1 MGTGRKRRSDYD
13 VSREPV
19 THRFGRVLG
28 RPRVWE
34 GTRWGI
40 LLWASLGRPS
50 RRERVPKR
58 GVCAARGGVLSL
70 SKPSF
75 FGVRPASPREDARP
89 SRQWSSRRRTHR
101 QRANRRGER
110 TARRSPNGSIWTP
123 VATHVRSTRPPG
135 RASSPRGR
143 SRRRHPRHRLASCHH
158 PSSCKLAVARSS
170 SRKSHRHRRL
180 SCCQWVPAR
189 WDPASSSWRQ
199 SSPQTRIR
207 LRARHSNL

>member
-75 FGVRPASPREDARP
+75 FGFRPASPREDARP
-89 SRQWSSRRRTHR
+89 RGNGRAGGGRTGRGRIVEERGQHDGARMARYGHLSQLMSGRRGLLVEQAAHAAEAAAATRATASRAATTHR
-101 QRANRRGER
+101 AASWRLRGQAAAKVTATAAYHAANGCQRDGIRHHRAGANR
-110 TARRSPNGSIWTP
+110 
-123 VATHVRSTRPPG
+123 V
-135 RASSPRGR
+135 
-143 SRRRHPRHRLASCHH
+143 HRLGSG
-158 PSSCKLAVARSS
+158 
-170 SRKSHRHRRL
+170 
-180 SCCQWVPAR
+180 
-189 WDPASSSWRQ
+189 
-199 SSPQTRIR
+199 
-207 LRARHSNL
+207 